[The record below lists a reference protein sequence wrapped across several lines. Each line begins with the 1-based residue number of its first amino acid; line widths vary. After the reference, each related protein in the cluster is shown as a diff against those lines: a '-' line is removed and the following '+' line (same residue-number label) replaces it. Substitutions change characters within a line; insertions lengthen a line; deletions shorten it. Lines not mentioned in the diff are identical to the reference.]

1 MKKTII
7 FSGLL
12 LCLWNIVY
20 TTQCSSVDTLLYL
33 SIEIIEEG
41 NKSGRTYTPETM
53 PDDFLVSGFRQG
65 SAFTGPMGYILPE
78 DFGESKYD
86 RDISVSE
93 LLEGGDLDKVRARVS
108 TTETLK
114 ENIFLNIFGG
124 ICIVVFPLFVLIH
137 ILKKLS

>member
-12 LCLWNIVY
+12 LCLWNIGY

-53 PDDFLVSGFRQG
+53 PDDFLVSGFR
-65 SAFTGPMGYILPE
+65 
-78 DFGESKYD
+78 
-86 RDISVSE
+86 
-93 LLEGGDLDKVRARVS
+93 
-108 TTETLK
+108 
-114 ENIFLNIFGG
+114 
-124 ICIVVFPLFVLIH
+124 
-137 ILKKLS
+137 

>member
-1 MKKTII
+1 
-7 FSGLL
+7 
-12 LCLWNIVY
+12 
-20 TTQCSSVDTLLYL
+20 
-33 SIEIIEEG
+33 
-41 NKSGRTYTPETM
+41 
-53 PDDFLVSGFRQG
+53 
-65 SAFTGPMGYILPE
+65 MGYILPE